1 MTKINSDGQRL
12 PWSAPDV
19 RRIRAGSAESGNSQD
34 VPDGSTVPG
43 NTKS

>member
-19 RRIRAGSAESGNSQD
+19 RRIRAGSAEKGASQD
-34 VPDGSTVPG
+34 IPDGGTVPSA
-43 NTKS
+43 TKS